1 MYTHAQGKVPSRGR
15 PLHLVA
21 RTHPAPRSRQ
31 PVTADQSVQ
40 ADSGLASSTAP
51 PLKYDFGKVSI
62 LSPAEQAKR
71 DCGRSA
77 QSECA
82 AGKHEPRATEQP
94 NPADTANLRW
104 VLSDNVLRSSGTPL
118 DASVLQHFELRFGVD
133 FSSVRIHTNERAAAS
148 ARLQNALAYTAGR
161 NLVFAEGQYAPGT
174 SDGRRLLAHELT
186 HVVQQRNFGKIK
198 SASNGK
204 TADHLEREAEE
215 VSQAIATL
223 DFAPAGARLAPM
235 NQISPGAMSAGAIQ
249 RRPDPASDEKLNE
262 ARLANLAKDPRKA
275 HEAWRQ
281 LKTADKFIVLDRMA
295 RRYGAAFADQFREL
309 AEKRRGK
316 PKFGVTYW
324 QPHTGPTPEQLK
336 AKGWRFM
343 DMENTGNAAFD
354 VELWVRPSG
363 DITRRDVSTYVFG
376 QTPDSTPGTTPK
388 KIPPVTPPPPPPPPP
403 RCPDSEFADQLKDIT
418 QKIWPAI
425 AAFEN
430 NVERLEA
437 NPQGADRAEIETAIT
452 TTRTTARNLIT
463 ELSKLTQDAKDADDD
478 CIDDAAGDEW
488 MNAMEQYSAI
498 SQRYNGINR
507 QPASGS
513 GSQRTSGGSNAEPPA
528 GGSDAEPNP

>member
-1 MYTHAQGKVPSRGR
+1 MRSHT
-15 PLHLVA
+15 
-21 RTHPAPRSRQ
+21 PR
-31 PVTADQSVQ
+31 D
-40 ADSGLASSTAP
+40 
-51 PLKYDFGKVSI
+51 
-62 LSPAEQAKR
+62 
-71 DCGRSA
+71 
-77 QSECA
+77 
-82 AGKHEPRATEQP
+82 AT
-94 NPADTANLRW
+94 
-104 VLSDNVLRSSGTPL
+104 
-118 DASVLQHFELRFGVD
+118 
-133 FSSVRIHTNERAAAS
+133 
-148 ARLQNALAYTAGR
+148 
-161 NLVFAEGQYAPGT
+161 LVFGEGQYAPGT

-186 HVVQQRNFGKIK
+186 HVVQQRDFGKIK
-198 SASNGK
+198 SPSNGK

-215 VSQAIATL
+215 VAQAITTL

-235 NQISPGAMSAGAIQ
+235 KQISAGAMSGGAIQ
-249 RRPDPASDEKLNE
+249 RRPDPSSDEKLNE

-316 PKFGVTYW
+316 PQFGVTYW

-336 AKGWRFM
+336 ARGWRFM

-376 QTPDSTPGTTPK
+376 QTPDTTPGTTPK
-388 KIPPVTPPPPPPPPP
+388 KIPPVTPPPLPPP
-403 RCPDSEFADQLKDIT
+403 CPDSEFADQLKDMT

-425 AAFEN
+425 ATFEH

-437 NPQGADRAEIETAIT
+437 NPQGVDRAEIEAAVT
-452 TTRTTARNLIT
+452 TTRTAARNLIT
-463 ELSKLTQDAKDADDD
+463 ELSKLTQDATDANDD
-478 CIDDAAGDEW
+478 CIDSAAGDEL

-507 QPASGS
+507 QPAGGS
-513 GSQRTSGGSNAEPPA
+513 GSQPTSGGSNAEPP
-528 GGSDAEPNP
+528 GVGSDAEPNP